1 MTLKEHF
8 RTNITLAYPVMLSQ
22 MGHILVAVADSM
34 MVGRLGTVPLA
45 SVSLANSVFSVIM
58 LFGLGVSYGMTP
70 LIASADGAN
79 DKRMGAKFF
88 KHGVYLNSALG
99 VVLMLVG
106 LVVGQ
111 SLFLLDQDPEVL
123 AGALPYFNTL
133 VFSLIPLMVFQAF
146 RQFAEGLSMTR
157 QAMYISV
164 SGNLLNIFF
173 NYGLIYGELG
183 MPEMGLVGA
192 GWASLISRIIM
203 AVAMVVFVMTYKP
216 LKRYVVLWSKI
227 KLRPF
232 VMRRI
237 LNIGVPS
244 GLQYIFEIGAFSMAA
259 VMVGWIGAEA
269 LAAHQIAL
277 NLSAVTYMIA
287 TGISAAGAIRTGNQL
302 GRKDYPTLRTAG
314 MTCFAMAA
322 GMMAMFGAGFIF
334 GNTYLPTWYIND
346 PVVIGMAGNLLVIAA
361 FFQISD
367 GVQAVG
373 LGVLRGIA
381 DVKVP
386 TYVTLFAYWFMAI
399 PLGYFLGIYLGWGA
413 KGIWI
418 ALLIGLTLAAILH
431 LARFHVLSNRYIFK
445 NR

>member
-8 RTNITLAYPVMLSQ
+8 KTNIKLAYPVMLSQ

-45 SVSLANSVFSVIM
+45 SVSLANSVFSIIM
-58 LFGLGVSYGMTP
+58 LFGIGVSYGMTP
-70 LIASADGAN
+70 LVAAADGAN

-88 KHGVYLNSALG
+88 KHGVYLNSL
-99 VVLMLVG
+99 LG
-106 LVVGQ
+106 LVLLLAGLGIGK
-111 SLFLLDQDPEVL
+111 SMFLLDQEPEVL
-123 AGALPYFNTL
+123 AGALPYFYTL
-133 VFSLIPLMVFQAF
+133 VFSIFPLMIFQGF

-157 QAMYISV
+157 QAMFISV
-164 SGNLLNIFF
+164 SGNLLNVLF
-173 NYGLIYGELG
+173 NYGLIYGKLG
-183 MPEMGLVGA
+183 MPELGMVGA
-192 GWASLISRIIM
+192 GWASLISRVLM
-203 AVAMVVFVMTYKP
+203 AIAMIVFVLSYKK
-216 LKRYVVLWSKI
+216 LKRYVALWPKI
-227 KLRPF
+227 KLRSY

-237 LNIGVPS
+237 LNIGIPS

-259 VMVGWIGAEA
+259 VMVGWLGAEA

-277 NLSAVTYMIA
+277 NLSAITYMTA

-302 GRKDYPTLRTAG
+302 GRKDYPTLRMAG

-322 GMMAMFGAGFIF
+322 VMMTCFGIGFIF
-334 GNTYLPTWYIND
+334 GNTYLPTWYINEPD
-346 PVVIGMAGNLLVIAA
+346 VIELAGSLLIIAA

-386 TYVTLFAYWFMAI
+386 TFVTLFAYWFMAI
-399 PLGYFLGIYLGWGA
+399 PLGYIFGINLNWGA
-413 KGIWI
+413 RGIWI
-418 ALLIGLTLAAILH
+418 ALLVGLTVAAILH
-431 LARFHVLSNRYIFK
+431 LVRFHILSKRYIIK
-445 NR
+445 SR

>member
-1 MTLKEHF
+1 
-8 RTNITLAYPVMLSQ
+8 MLSQ
-22 MGHILVAVADSM
+22 MGHVLVGVADSM

-45 SVSLANSVFSVIM
+45 SVSLANSVCSVIL
-58 LFGLGVSYGMTP
+58 LFGIGVSYGMTP
-70 LIASADGAN
+70 LIAAADGAN
-79 DKRMGAKFF
+79 DKRSSAKFF
-88 KHGVYLNSALG
+88 KHGVYLNTILG
-99 VVLMLVG
+99 ILLVLGGLLVG
-106 LVVGQ
+106 EGMT
-111 SLFLLDQDPEVL
+111 LLDQDPEVL
-123 AGALPYFNTL
+123 TGALPYFNTL
-133 VFSLIPLMVFQAF
+133 VFSLLPLMIFQGF

-164 SGNLLNIFF
+164 SGNFLNVIL

-183 MPEMGLVGA
+183 MPELGMVGA
-192 GWASLISRIIM
+192 GWASLISRGCMSI
-203 AVAMVVFVMTYKP
+203 AMIAFVISYKP
-216 LKRYVVLWSKI
+216 FRRYIKLWRKI
-227 KLRPF
+227 KLRSY
-232 VMRRI
+232 VMRSI
-237 LNIGVPS
+237 LNIGIPS

-277 NLSAVTYMIA
+277 NLSAITYMIA

-322 GMMAMFGAGFIF
+322 VMMAFFGASFIL
-334 GNTYLPTWYIND
+334 GNTYLPTWYINE
-346 PVVIGMAGNLLVIAA
+346 PIVIEMAGSLLIIAA

-386 TYVTLFAYWFMAI
+386 TFVTLFAYWFMAI
-399 PLGYFLGIYLGWGA
+399 PLGYFFGIYLDWGA
-413 KGIWI
+413 RGIWI
-418 ALLIGLTLAAILH
+418 ALLIGLTLAAMLH
-431 LARFHVLSNRYIFK
+431 LARFHVLSKRYILK

>member
-1 MTLKEHF
+1 
-8 RTNITLAYPVMLSQ
+8 
-22 MGHILVAVADSM
+22 MGHVLVGVADSM

-45 SVSLANSVFSVIM
+45 SVSLANSVCSVIL
-58 LFGLGVSYGMTP
+58 LFGIGVSYGMTP
-70 LIASADGAN
+70 LIAAADGAN
-79 DKRMGAKFF
+79 DKRSSAKFF
-88 KHGVYLNSALG
+88 KHGVYLNTILG
-99 VVLMLVG
+99 ILLVLGGLLVG
-106 LVVGQ
+106 EGMT
-111 SLFLLDQDPEVL
+111 LLDQDPEVL
-123 AGALPYFNTL
+123 TGALPYFNTL
-133 VFSLIPLMVFQAF
+133 VFSLLPLMIFQGF

-164 SGNLLNIFF
+164 SGNFLNVIL

-183 MPEMGLVGA
+183 MPELGMVGA
-192 GWASLISRIIM
+192 GWASLISRGCMSI
-203 AVAMVVFVMTYKP
+203 AMIAFVISYKP
-216 LKRYVVLWSKI
+216 FRRYIKLWRKI
-227 KLRPF
+227 KLRSY
-232 VMRRI
+232 VMRSI
-237 LNIGVPS
+237 LNIGIPS

-277 NLSAVTYMIA
+277 NLSAITYMIA

-322 GMMAMFGAGFIF
+322 VMMAFFGASFIL
-334 GNTYLPTWYIND
+334 GNTYLPTWYINE
-346 PVVIGMAGNLLVIAA
+346 PVVIEMAGSLLIIAA

-386 TYVTLFAYWFMAI
+386 TFVTLFAYWFMAI
-399 PLGYFLGIYLGWGA
+399 PLGYFFGIYLDWGA
-413 KGIWI
+413 RGIWI
-418 ALLIGLTLAAILH
+418 ALLIGLTLAAMLH
-431 LARFHVLSNRYIFK
+431 LARFHVLSKRYILK

>member
-1 MTLKEHF
+1 
-8 RTNITLAYPVMLSQ
+8 MLSQ

-70 LIASADGAN
+70 LVASADGAN
-79 DKRMGAKFF
+79 DKRTGAKFF
-88 KHGVYLNSALG
+88 KHGVYLNSGLG
-99 VVLMLVG
+99 VILMLVG
-106 LVVGQ
+106 LLVSQ

-133 VFSLIPLMVFQAF
+133 VFSLVPLMVFQAF

-164 SGNLLNIFF
+164 SGNVLNIFF

-183 MPEMGLVGA
+183 MPELGLVGA

-203 AVAMVVFVMTYKP
+203 AVAMAVFVLTYKP
-216 LKRYVVLWSKI
+216 LRRYVMLWSKI

-232 VMRRI
+232 VMRKI

-277 NLSAVTYMIA
+277 NLSAITYMIA

-302 GRKDYPTLRTAG
+302 GRKDFPTLRTAG

-322 GMMAMFGAGFIF
+322 IMMAFFGAGFIF
-334 GNTYLPTWYIND
+334 GNTYLPTWYINE
-346 PVVIGMAGNLLVIAA
+346 PVVIEMAGSLLIIAA

-399 PLGYFLGIYLGWGA
+399 PLGYFFGIYLGWGA

-431 LARFHVLSNRYIFK
+431 LTRFHVLSNRYILK
-445 NR
+445 SR

>member
-1 MTLKEHF
+1 
-8 RTNITLAYPVMLSQ
+8 MLSQ

-58 LFGLGVSYGMTP
+58 LFGIGVSYGMTP
-70 LIASADGAN
+70 LIAAADGAN
-79 DKRMGAKFF
+79 DKRQGAKFF
-88 KHGVYLNSALG
+88 KHGVYLNTLLG
-99 VVLMLVG
+99 LVLVLVG
-106 LVVGQ
+106 LLVGRGMGW
-111 SLFLLDQDPEVL
+111 LDQDPAVL
-123 AGALPYFNTL
+123 AGALPYFYTL
-133 VFSLIPLMVFQAF
+133 VFSLFPLMIFQAF

-164 SGNLLNIFF
+164 SGNLLNVVF
-173 NYGLIYGELG
+173 NYGLIYGKLG
-183 MPEMGLVGA
+183 MPELGMVGA
-192 GWASLISRIIM
+192 GWSSLISRVIM
-203 AVAMVVFVMTYKP
+203 AIAMVAFVLSYKR
-216 LKRYVVLWSKI
+216 LRRYVMLWSKI
-227 KLRPF
+227 KIRGF
-232 VMRRI
+232 VMKRI
-237 LNIGVPS
+237 LGIGVPS

-277 NLSAVTYMIA
+277 NLSAITYMTA

-302 GRKDYPTLRTAG
+302 GRKDYQTLRTAG

-322 GMMAMFGAGFIF
+322 VMMAFFGTGFIF

-346 PVVIGMAGNLLVIAA
+346 SDVIQMAGRLLIIAA

-386 TYVTLFAYWFMAI
+386 TLVTLFAYWVMAI
-399 PLGYFLGIYLGWGA
+399 PLGYLFGIHWGWGA
-413 KGIWI
+413 KGIWM

-431 LARFHVLSNRYIFK
+431 LARFHVLSKRYIVR

>member
-133 VFSLIPLMVFQAF
+133 VFSLVPLMVFQAF

-164 SGNLLNIFF
+164 SGNILNVFF

-183 MPEMGLVGA
+183 MPELGLIGA
-192 GWASLISRIIM
+192 GWASLISRVIM

-216 LKRYVVLWSKI
+216 LRRYVMLWSKI

-237 LNIGVPS
+237 LNIGIPS

-277 NLSAVTYMIA
+277 NLSAITYMIA

-322 GMMAMFGAGFIF
+322 IMMAFFGAGFIF
-334 GNTYLPTWYIND
+334 GNTYLPTWYINE
-346 PVVIGMAGNLLVIAA
+346 PVVIEMAGSLLIIAA

-399 PLGYFLGIYLGWGA
+399 PLGYLFGIYLGWGA
-413 KGIWI
+413 KGIWV

-431 LARFHVLSNRYIFK
+431 LTRFHMLSKRYILR

>member
-1 MTLKEHF
+1 
-8 RTNITLAYPVMLSQ
+8 MLSQ

-133 VFSLIPLMVFQAF
+133 VFSLVPLMVFQAF

-164 SGNLLNIFF
+164 SGNILNVFF

-183 MPEMGLVGA
+183 MPELGLIGA
-192 GWASLISRIIM
+192 GWASLISRVIM

-216 LKRYVVLWSKI
+216 LRRYVMLWSKI

-237 LNIGVPS
+237 LNIGIPS

-277 NLSAVTYMIA
+277 NLSAITYMIA

-322 GMMAMFGAGFIF
+322 IMMAFFGAGFIF
-334 GNTYLPTWYIND
+334 GNTYLPTWYINE
-346 PVVIGMAGNLLVIAA
+346 PVVIEMAGSLLIIAA

-399 PLGYFLGIYLGWGA
+399 PLGYLFGIYLGWGA
-413 KGIWI
+413 KGIWV

-431 LARFHVLSNRYIFK
+431 LTRFHVLSKRYILR

>member
-133 VFSLIPLMVFQAF
+133 VFSLVPLMVFQAF

-164 SGNLLNIFF
+164 SGNILNVFF

-183 MPEMGLVGA
+183 MPELGLIGA
-192 GWASLISRIIM
+192 GWASLISRVIM

-216 LKRYVVLWSKI
+216 LRRYVMLWSKI

-237 LNIGVPS
+237 LNIGIPS

-277 NLSAVTYMIA
+277 NLSAITYMIA

-322 GMMAMFGAGFIF
+322 IMMAFFGAGFIF
-334 GNTYLPTWYIND
+334 GNTYLPTWYINE
-346 PVVIGMAGNLLVIAA
+346 PVVIEMAGSLLIIAA

-399 PLGYFLGIYLGWGA
+399 PLGYLFGIYLGWGA
-413 KGIWI
+413 KGIWV

-431 LARFHVLSNRYIFK
+431 LTRFHVLSKRYILR

>member
-1 MTLKEHF
+1 
-8 RTNITLAYPVMLSQ
+8 MLSQ
-22 MGHILVAVADSM
+22 MGHILVSVADSM
-34 MVGRLGTVPLA
+34 MVGRLGAVPLA

-58 LFGLGVSYGMTP
+58 LFGIGVSYGMTP

-88 KHGVYLNSALG
+88 KHGVYLNSILG
-99 VVLMLVG
+99 VVLLIIG
-106 LVVGQ
+106 LVVGE
-111 SLFLLDQDPEVL
+111 SMYLLDQDPKVL
-123 AGALPYFNTL
+123 QGALPYFYTL
-133 VFSLIPLMVFQAF
+133 VFSLFPLMIFQGF

-164 SGNLLNIFF
+164 SGNALNVFF

-183 MPEMGLVGA
+183 MPELGLVGA
-192 GWASLISRIIM
+192 GWASLISRVLM
-203 AVAMVVFVMTYKP
+203 AIGMAGFILTYKP
-216 LKRYVVLWSKI
+216 LKRYVALWSKI
-227 KLRPF
+227 KLRSF
-232 VMRRI
+232 VFRRI

-244 GLQYIFEIGAFSMAA
+244 GLQYIFEIGAFSTAA

-277 NLSAVTYMIA
+277 NLSAITYMIA

-322 GMMAMFGAGFIF
+322 IMMAFFGATFIV
-334 GNTYLPTWYIND
+334 GNTYLPTWYIKD
-346 PVVIGMAGNLLVIAA
+346 EVVVQMAGSLLIVAA

-386 TYVTLFAYWFMAI
+386 TFVTLFAYWFMAI
-399 PLGYFLGIYLGWGA
+399 PLGYIFGIYLGWGA
-413 KGIWI
+413 IGIWI
-418 ALLIGLTLAAILH
+418 ALLIGLTLAAVMH
-431 LARFHVLSNRYIFK
+431 LTRFHVLSKRYLLRNR
-445 NR
+445 

>member
-34 MVGRLGTVPLA
+34 MVGRLGAVPLA

-58 LFGLGVSYGMTP
+58 LFGIGVSYGMTP
-70 LIASADGAN
+70 LIASSDGAN

-88 KHGVYLNSALG
+88 KHGVYLNTAMG
-99 VVLMLVG
+99 AVLLLVG
-106 LVVGQ
+106 LLIGK
-111 SLFLLDQDPEVL
+111 LMFLMGQDPKVL
-123 AGALPYFNTL
+123 EGALPYFYTL
-133 VFSLIPLMVFQAF
+133 VFSLLPLMVFQAF

-157 QAMYISV
+157 QAMFISV
-164 SGNLLNIFF
+164 SGNALNVFF
-173 NYGLIYGELG
+173 NYGLIYGKLG
-183 MPEMGLVGA
+183 MPEMGMVGA

-203 AVAMVVFVMTYKP
+203 AIAMVMFVLTYKP
-216 LKRYVVLWSKI
+216 LKRYVALWPKI

-237 LNIGVPS
+237 LNIGIPS
-244 GLQYIFEIGAFSMAA
+244 GLQYIFEIGAFSTAA

-277 NLSAVTYMIA
+277 NLSAITYMIA

-302 GRKDYPTLRTAG
+302 GRKDYQTLRTAG

-322 GMMAMFGAGFIF
+322 IMMAFFGATFII
-334 GNTYLPTWYIND
+334 GNTYLPTWYIKD
-346 PVVIGMAGNLLVIAA
+346 EVVIQLAGSLLIVAA

-386 TYVTLFAYWFMAI
+386 TFVTLFAYWFMAI
-399 PLGYFLGIYLGWGA
+399 PLGYLFGIYLDWGA
-413 KGIWI
+413 IGVWI
-418 ALLIGLTLAAILH
+418 ALLIGLTLAAVMH
-431 LARFHVLSNRYIFK
+431 LTRFHVLSKRYILR
-445 NR
+445 NQ

>member
-1 MTLKEHF
+1 
-8 RTNITLAYPVMLSQ
+8 
-22 MGHILVAVADSM
+22 MGHILVSVADSM
-34 MVGRLGTVPLA
+34 MVGRLGTIPLA

-70 LIASADGAN
+70 LIAASDGAN

-88 KHGVYLNSALG
+88 KHGLYLNATLG
-99 VVLMLVG
+99 VVLLLIGLLVG
-106 LVVGQ
+106 KGMV
-111 SLFLLDQDPEVL
+111 LLDQDPEVL
-123 AGALPYFNTL
+123 TGALPYFYTL
-133 VFSLIPLMVFQAF
+133 VLSLIPLMIFQGF

-157 QAMYISV
+157 QAMYLSV

-183 MPEMGLVGA
+183 MPELGLVGA
-192 GWASLISRIIM
+192 GWASLISRVIM
-203 AVAMVVFVMTYKP
+203 AIAMAVFVLSYKP
-216 LKRYVVLWSKI
+216 LKRYVMLWSKI
-227 KLRPF
+227 KIRPY

-237 LNIGVPS
+237 LNIGIPS

-287 TGISAAGAIRTGNQL
+287 TGISAAGAIRTGKQL

-314 MTCFAMAA
+314 MTCFVMVAI
-322 GMMAMFGAGFIF
+322 MMAFFGTGFIF
-334 GNTYLPTWYIND
+334 GNEYLPTWYIQD
-346 PVVIGMAGNLLVIAA
+346 PVVIEMAGSLLIIAA

-386 TYVTLFAYWFMAI
+386 TFVTLFSYWIMAI
-399 PLGYFLGIYLGWGA
+399 PLCYLFGIHLGWGA
-413 KGIWI
+413 KGIWV
-418 ALLIGLTLAAILH
+418 ALLIGLTLAAIMH
-431 LARFHVLSNRYIFK
+431 LMRFHILSKRCSPFPTSDESINL
-445 NR
+445 

>member
-22 MGHILVAVADSM
+22 MGHILVSVADSM

-99 VVLMLVG
+99 VVLLVIG
-106 LVVGQ
+106 LVVGEG
-111 SLFLLDQDPEVL
+111 LILLDQDPEVL

-133 VFSLIPLMVFQAF
+133 VFSLVPLMVFQAF

-164 SGNLLNIFF
+164 SGNALNVFF

-183 MPEMGLVGA
+183 MPELGLVGA
-192 GWASLISRIIM
+192 GWASLISRVIM
-203 AVAMVVFVMTYKP
+203 AIAMATFVLTYKP
-216 LKRYVVLWSKI
+216 LRRYVVLWSKI

-237 LNIGVPS
+237 LNIGIPS
-244 GLQYIFEIGAFSMAA
+244 GLQYIFEIGAFSTAA

-277 NLSAVTYMIA
+277 NLSAITYMIA

-322 GMMAMFGAGFIF
+322 IMMAFFGAGFIF
-334 GNTYLPTWYIND
+334 GNTYLPTWYIED
-346 PVVIGMAGNLLVIAA
+346 AVVIEMAGSLLIIAA

-386 TYVTLFAYWFMAI
+386 TFVTLFAYWFMAI
-399 PLGYFLGIYLGWGA
+399 PLGYVFGIYLDWGA
-413 KGIWI
+413 IGIWV
-418 ALLIGLTLAAILH
+418 ALLIGLTLAAIMH
-431 LARFHVLSNRYIFK
+431 LTRFHVLSNRYILR
-445 NR
+445 NQ

>member
-1 MTLKEHF
+1 
-8 RTNITLAYPVMLSQ
+8 
-22 MGHILVAVADSM
+22 
-34 MVGRLGTVPLA
+34 
-45 SVSLANSVFSVIM
+45 
-58 LFGLGVSYGMTP
+58 
-70 LIASADGAN
+70 
-79 DKRMGAKFF
+79 
-88 KHGVYLNSALG
+88 HGVYLNSALG

-133 VFSLIPLMVFQAF
+133 VFSLVPLMVFQAF

-164 SGNLLNIFF
+164 SGNILNVFF

-183 MPEMGLVGA
+183 MPELGLIGA
-192 GWASLISRIIM
+192 GWASLISRVIM

-216 LKRYVVLWSKI
+216 LRRYVMLWSKI

-237 LNIGVPS
+237 LNIGIPS

-277 NLSAVTYMIA
+277 NLSAITYMIA

-322 GMMAMFGAGFIF
+322 IMMAFFGAGFIF
-334 GNTYLPTWYIND
+334 GNTYLPTWYINE
-346 PVVIGMAGNLLVIAA
+346 PVVIEMAGSLLIIAA

-399 PLGYFLGIYLGWGA
+399 PLGYLFGIYLGWGA
-413 KGIWI
+413 KGIWV

-431 LARFHVLSNRYIFK
+431 LTRFHVLSKRYILR

>member
-1 MTLKEHF
+1 
-8 RTNITLAYPVMLSQ
+8 

-79 DKRMGAKFF
+79 DKRTGAKFF

-99 VVLMLVG
+99 VLLMLVG
-106 LVVGQ
+106 LVIGQ

-164 SGNLLNIFF
+164 SGNILNVFF

-183 MPEMGLVGA
+183 MPELGLVGA

-203 AVAMVVFVMTYKP
+203 AVAMAVFVLSYKP
-216 LKRYVVLWSKI
+216 LRRYVILWSKI

-259 VMVGWIGAEA
+259 VMVGWMGAEA

-277 NLSAVTYMIA
+277 NLSAITYMIA

-314 MTCFAMAA
+314 LTCFAMAA
-322 GMMAMFGAGFIF
+322 IMMAFFGAGFIF
-334 GNTYLPTWYIND
+334 GNTYLPTWYINE
-346 PVVIGMAGNLLVIAA
+346 PAVIEMAGSLLIIAA

-399 PLGYFLGIYLGWGA
+399 PLGYLFGIYLDWGA
-413 KGIWI
+413 KGVWI
-418 ALLIGLTLAAILH
+418 ALLVGLTLAAILH
-431 LARFHVLSNRYIFK
+431 LARFHVLSNRYILK
-445 NR
+445 SR

>member
-99 VVLMLVG
+99 IILLFIGLIVG
-106 LVVGQ
+106 EGLI
-111 SLFLLDQDPEVL
+111 LLDQDTEVL
-123 AGALPYFNTL
+123 AGALPYFNIL
-133 VFSLIPLMVFQAF
+133 VLSLLPLMVFQSF

-164 SGNLLNIFF
+164 AGNALNVFF

-183 MPEMGLVGA
+183 MPEMGLIGA
-192 GWASLISRIIM
+192 GWASLISRVIM
-203 AVAMVVFVMTYKP
+203 AISMVAFVLTYKP
-216 LKRYVVLWSKI
+216 LRRYVMLWSKI

-277 NLSAVTYMIA
+277 NLSAITYMIA

-302 GRKDYPTLRTAG
+302 GRKDYPTLRMAG

-322 GMMAMFGAGFIF
+322 IMMAFFGAGFIF
-334 GNTYLPTWYIND
+334 GNTYLPTWYINE
-346 PVVIGMAGNLLVIAA
+346 PVVIEMASSLLIIAA

-373 LGVLRGIA
+373 LGVLRGMA

-386 TYVTLFAYWFMAI
+386 TFVTLFAYWFMAI
-399 PLGYFLGIYLGWGA
+399 PLGYLFGVYLEWGA
-413 KGIWI
+413 IGIWV
-418 ALLIGLTLAAILH
+418 ALLIGLTLAAIMH
-431 LARFHVLSNRYIFK
+431 LARFHVLSKRYMLK